1 MSAQLHAIIPAAGIG
16 SRMGAEIPKQY
27 LRIAG
32 KTLLEHS
39 IDTLLHTPGICSIT
53 VALHPDD
60 DFANDLAVFADPRV
74 TRVIGGDLRA
84 DSVLAALKAAPGSA
98 DDWVLVHDAARPG
111 LQVADVMR
119 LIEAVIKEGEGGI
132 LAEHLVDTVKRADL
146 QGRVDMTL
154 DRSLLWRA
162 QTPQMFRLEELMSA
176 LIKAAEVGYTV
187 TDEAS
192 AMELAG
198 LPVQLV
204 TGSPENLKVTVA
216 EDLELAAWYLSRRGE
231 HK

>member
-1 MSAQLHAIIPAAGIG
+1 MSSQLHAIIPAAGIG
-16 SRMGAEIPKQY
+16 SRMAAEIPKQY

-39 IDTLLHTPGICSIT
+39 VETLLHTPGIRSVT

-60 DFANDLAVFADPRV
+60 DYANNLDVFSDPRV
-74 TRVIGGDLRA
+74 TRVSGGDLRA
-84 DSVLAALKAAPGSA
+84 DSVLAALQAVPAQQ

-111 LQVADVMR
+111 LQVADVLR
-119 LIEAVIKEGEGGI
+119 LIETVTTKGEGGI
-132 LAEHLVDTVKRADL
+132 LAEPVVDTVKRADPE
-146 QGRVDMTL
+146 GRVEMTV

-162 QTPQMFRLEELMSA
+162 QTPQMFRFKELMSA
-176 LIKAAEVGYTV
+176 LVAAAEGGHAV

-198 LPVQLV
+198 LPVRLV
-204 TGSPENLKVTVA
+204 PGSPENLKVTVA
-216 EDLELAAWYLSRRGE
+216 EDLKLATWYLSRRGE
-231 HK
+231 